1 MLIKILKPFN
11 YKEVKYQANQEI
23 EIKEDA
29 TKLPAEI
36 FWRNRLKDKDVV
48 CLTKQEICE
57 YYAKQNDVVN
67 FEKHSK
73 LFCDELESVIKH
85 ISNIE
90 KDKITEDDKRIKKES
105 EELLKNHK
113 DLKERLLN
121 EQKAI
126 NKK

>member
-1 MLIKILKPFN
+1 LKS
-11 YKEVKYQANQEI
+11 KKTQ
-23 EIKEDA
+23 
-29 TKLPAEI
+29 
-36 FWRNRLKDKDVV
+36 
-48 CLTKQEICE
+48 
-57 YYAKQNDVVN
+57 QN
-67 FEKHSK
+67 FLRKS
-73 LFCDELESVIKH
+73 FCDELESVIKH